1 MLLSK
6 KFNFL
11 RPIKTSKLIRLGNNQ
26 DGGYLLPIDAL
37 KKSENLISF
46 GLGDNFSFEMDFFKK
61 KPNSL
66 IYVFDHTVNIFTFIW
81 QVYIY
86 FKRIFYFKSNF
97 KIFFKKIV
105 NLKNYHFFFNQI
117 NVQHFRKKIVAKKKK
132 ANQSDLK
139 NIFEMIKSNENI
151 ISIDI
156 EGCEYKIIDDLKKFS
171 NKINLLIIEFHDLDN
186 NFFLF
191 KNKILM
197 LKKFFNIVHLHGNNN
212 SKCLD
217 NGLPNVLEITF
228 LNKSKFKLRTRVLL
242 KNFPTK
248 LDFPNQP
255 LKEDY
260 SFSFY

>member
-11 RPIKTSKLIRLGNNQ
+11 RPIKTSKLIRLGNNE
-26 DGGYLLPIDAL
+26 DGGYLLPIAAL